1 MKIISKKGF
10 AVGDMLPLGITIVV
24 LGVGLGLGL
33 QVLGDVQGDQTT
45 SSAEYNATGDAI
57 EGVAKIH
64 IILTN
69 YRTSNSSCNHH
80 RNSSKILNDE
90 KQLKLTSGQLIY
102 FSFFF
107 NNSKQF

>member
-1 MKIISKKGF
+1 MKIMAKKGF

-57 EGVAKIH
+57 EGVAKFTSYLPTIALVIVVA
-64 IILTN
+64 IIIGILVR
-69 YRTSNSSCNHH
+69 YLMM
-80 RNSSKILNDE
+80 RNN
-90 KQLKLTSGQLIY
+90 
-102 FSFFF
+102 
-107 NNSKQF
+107 